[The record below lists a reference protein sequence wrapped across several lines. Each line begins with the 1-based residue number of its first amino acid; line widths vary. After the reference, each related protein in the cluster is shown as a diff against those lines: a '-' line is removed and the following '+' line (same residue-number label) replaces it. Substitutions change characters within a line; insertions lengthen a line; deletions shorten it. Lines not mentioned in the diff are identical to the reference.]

1 MEEEFE
7 SHINWSAVFRIIK
20 KRLVII
26 VAIALVLAIVCAL
39 LTAFV
44 LNNGKDTYSLSFDL
58 KSPTSGYPDGTS
70 FNINSLVYAESLQ
83 EIKDDGGEQFS
94 SLDITKLSSGGI
106 KIIDNAV
113 PAQEGETV
121 TYTSRYTIQTTSGY
135 FDSFEQATAFMRAV
149 AEKYVLEVNTR
160 LATRSYSTWESEFAN
175 ATTYDAQL
183 SALSNQYNSILSTYD
198 GFTSTRAYA
207 DFVPATL
214 NESANTLTISQLRTQ
229 AEGQIGDDLSA
240 LKTDQATNGYVLIS
254 DDNSY
259 YYLVSQVEALELE
272 KSENTDKIVALT
284 AERDKLV
291 SQLVPAGGADSS
303 SIVNIAATFESF
315 NSSIA
320 SLTQRNVEIAYE
332 LNRLYK
338 SLGYT
343 PSGEGAATTWT
354 PPSETTYN
362 QAPPSFTKKLTAIH
376 NQIKTNTSVMEAAV
390 KALYAEFTKVEFAQ
404 AEAQVESGGTSVI
417 LVTIAV
423 FVVAALAAGVIFSL
437 AEYQKTKKMME
448 EAAAPAE
455 NNAKPAEDNA
465 QPADAQ
471 PAQEAEE
478 EKPGDGAEAGGS
490 DDSAQ

>member
-160 LATRSYSTWESEFAN
+160 LATRNYSTWESEFAN

-198 GFTSTRAYA
+198 GLTSTRAYA

-214 NESANTLTISQLRTQ
+214 NVSANTLTISQLRTQ

-240 LKTDQATNGYVLIS
+240 LKTGQATNGYVLIS

-272 KSENTDKIVALT
+272 RSENTDKIDALT
-284 AERDKLV
+284 AERDELV
-291 SQLVPAGGADSS
+291 SQLVAAGGADSS
-303 SIVNIAATFESF
+303 SVNIAATFESF

-320 SLTQRNVEIAYE
+320 SLTQRNVEIAYD

-362 QAPPSFTKKLTAIH
+362 QAPESFTKEITSIY

-478 EKPGDGAEAGGS
+478 EKPGGGADSGS

>member
-160 LATRSYSTWESEFAN
+160 LARRNYSTWESEFAN

-240 LKTDQATNGYVLIS
+240 LKTGQATNGYVLIS
-254 DDNSY
+254 DNSY
-259 YYLVSQVEALELE
+259 YYLTSQVEALELE
-272 KSENTDKIVALT
+272 RSENTDKIDALT
-284 AERDKLV
+284 AERDELVRKLV
-291 SQLVPAGGADSS
+291 EAVGANS

-320 SLTQRNVEIAYE
+320 SLTQRNVEITYD

-343 PSGEGAATTWT
+343 PSGEGDATTLP
-354 PPSETTYN
+354 PPSEITYN
-362 QAPPSFTKKLTAIH
+362 QASPSFTKKLTAIH

-423 FVVAALAAGVIFSL
+423 FVIAALAAGVIFSL

-478 EKPGDGAEAGGS
+478 EKPGDGADGGS

>member
-1 MEEEFE
+1 MEEEFL

-20 KRLVII
+20 KRLIII

-160 LATRSYSTWESEFAN
+160 LATRKYSTWESEFAN

-240 LKTDQATNGYVLIS
+240 LKTDQATNGYVLIL

-272 KSENTDKIVALT
+272 KSENTDKINDLT
-284 AERDKLV
+284 KKLGELV
-291 SQLVPAGGADSS
+291 DQLVPTGVADS

-320 SLTQRNVEIAYE
+320 SLTQRNVEITYD

-343 PSGEGAATTWT
+343 PSGEGDATTFP
-354 PPSETTYN
+354 PPSEITYN
-362 QAPPSFTKKLTAIH
+362 QASQSFTKKLTAIH

>member
-160 LATRSYSTWESEFAN
+160 LATRNYSTWESEFAN

-320 SLTQRNVEIAYE
+320 SLTQRNVEITYD

-343 PSGEGAATTWT
+343 PSGEGDATTLP

-362 QAPPSFTKKLTAIH
+362 QASESFTKKLTAIY
-376 NQIKTNTSVMEAAV
+376 NQIKTNTAVMEAAV

-478 EKPGDGAEAGGS
+478 EKPGDGADGGS

>member
-320 SLTQRNVEIAYE
+320 SLTQRNVEIAYD

-455 NNAKPAEDNA
+455 NNANPAEDNA

-471 PAQEAEE
+471 SKQKAEE
-478 EKPGDGAEAGGS
+478 EKPGDGADSGS

>member
-20 KRLVII
+20 KRLIII

-160 LATRSYSTWESEFAN
+160 LATRNYSTWESEFAN

-214 NESANTLTISQLRTQ
+214 NESANTLTISRLRTQ

-320 SLTQRNVEIAYE
+320 SLTQRNVEIAYD

>member
-320 SLTQRNVEIAYE
+320 SLTQRNVEIAYD

>member
-160 LATRSYSTWESEFAN
+160 LATRNYSTWESEFAN

-240 LKTDQATNGYVLIS
+240 LKTGQATNGY
-254 DDNSY
+254 
-259 YYLVSQVEALELE
+259 SQVEALELE
-272 KSENTDKIVALT
+272 RSENTDKIDALT
-284 AERDKLV
+284 AERDELV
-291 SQLVPAGGADSS
+291 SQLVAAGGADSS
-303 SIVNIAATFESF
+303 SVNIAATFESF

-320 SLTQRNVEIAYE
+320 SLTQRNVEIAYD

-362 QAPPSFTKKLTAIH
+362 QAPESFTKEITSIY

-478 EKPGDGAEAGGS
+478 EKPGGGADSGS

>member
-160 LATRSYSTWESEFAN
+160 LATRNYSTWESEFAN

-240 LKTDQATNGYVLIS
+240 LKTGQATNGYVLIS
-254 DDNSY
+254 DNSY
-259 YYLVSQVEALELE
+259 YYLTSQVEALELE
-272 KSENTDKIVALT
+272 RSENTDKIDALT
-284 AERDKLV
+284 AERDELV
-291 SQLVPAGGADSS
+291 SQLVAAGGADSS
-303 SIVNIAATFESF
+303 SVNIAATFESF

-320 SLTQRNVEIAYE
+320 SLTQRNVEIAYD

-362 QAPPSFTKKLTAIH
+362 QAPESFTKEITSIY

-455 NNAKPAEDNA
+455 NNAKPA
-465 QPADAQ
+465 DAQ
-471 PAQEAEE
+471 SKQKAEE
-478 EKPGDGAEAGGS
+478 EKPGDGADSGS

>member
-214 NESANTLTISQLRTQ
+214 NESANTLTISQLHTQ

-240 LKTDQATNGYVLIS
+240 LKTGQATNGYVLIS
-254 DDNSY
+254 DNSY
-259 YYLVSQVEALELE
+259 YYLTSQVEALELE
-272 KSENTDKIVALT
+272 RSENTDKIDALT
-284 AERDKLV
+284 AERDELV
-291 SQLVPAGGADSS
+291 SQLVAAGGADSS
-303 SIVNIAATFESF
+303 SVNIAATFESF

-320 SLTQRNVEIAYE
+320 SLTQRNVEIAYD

-362 QAPPSFTKKLTAIH
+362 QAPESFTKEITSIY

-455 NNAKPAEDNA
+455 NNAKPA
-465 QPADAQ
+465 DAQ
-471 PAQEAEE
+471 SKQKAEE
-478 EKPGDGAEAGGS
+478 EKPGDGADSGS

>member
-160 LATRSYSTWESEFAN
+160 LATRNYSTWESEFAN

-240 LKTDQATNGYVLIS
+240 LKTGQATNGYVLIS

-362 QAPPSFTKKLTAIH
+362 QAPESFTKEITSIY

-455 NNAKPAEDNA
+455 NNANPAEDNA

-471 PAQEAEE
+471 SKQKAEE
-478 EKPGDGAEAGGS
+478 EKPGDGADSGS

>member
-160 LATRSYSTWESEFAN
+160 LATRNYSTWESEFAN

-214 NESANTLTISQLRTQ
+214 NESANTLTISQLHTQ

-240 LKTDQATNGYVLIS
+240 LKTGQATNGYVLIS
-254 DDNSY
+254 DNSY
-259 YYLVSQVEALELE
+259 YYLTSQVEALELE
-272 KSENTDKIVALT
+272 RSENTDKIDALT
-284 AERDKLV
+284 AERDELV
-291 SQLVPAGGADSS
+291 SQLVAAGGADSS
-303 SIVNIAATFESF
+303 SVNIAATFESF

-362 QAPPSFTKKLTAIH
+362 QAPESFTKEITSIY

-455 NNAKPAEDNA
+455 NNAKPA
-465 QPADAQ
+465 DAQ
-471 PAQEAEE
+471 SKQKAEE
-478 EKPGDGAEAGGS
+478 EKPGDGADSGS

>member
-160 LATRSYSTWESEFAN
+160 LATRNYSTWESEFAN

-214 NESANTLTISQLRTQ
+214 NESANTLTISQLHTQ

-240 LKTDQATNGYVLIS
+240 LKTGQATNGYVLIS
-254 DDNSY
+254 DNSY
-259 YYLVSQVEALELE
+259 YYLTSQVEALELE
-272 KSENTDKIVALT
+272 RSENTDKIDALT
-284 AERDKLV
+284 AERDELV
-291 SQLVPAGGADSS
+291 SQLVAAGGADSS
-303 SIVNIAATFESF
+303 SVNIAATFESF

-320 SLTQRNVEIAYE
+320 SLTQRNVEIAYD

-362 QAPPSFTKKLTAIH
+362 QAPESFTKEITSIY

-455 NNAKPAEDNA
+455 NNAKPA
-465 QPADAQ
+465 DAQ
-471 PAQEAEE
+471 SKQKAEE
-478 EKPGDGAEAGGS
+478 EKPGDGADSGS

>member
-160 LATRSYSTWESEFAN
+160 LATRNYSTWESEFAN

-214 NESANTLTISQLRTQ
+214 NESANTLTISQLHTQ

-240 LKTDQATNGYVLIS
+240 LKTGQATNGYVLIS
-254 DDNSY
+254 DNSY
-259 YYLVSQVEALELE
+259 YYLTSQVEALELE
-272 KSENTDKIVALT
+272 RSENTDKIDALT
-284 AERDKLV
+284 AERDELV
-291 SQLVPAGGADSS
+291 SQLVAAGGADSS
-303 SIVNIAATFESF
+303 SVNIAATFESF

-320 SLTQRNVEIAYE
+320 SLTQRNVEIAYD

-362 QAPPSFTKKLTAIH
+362 QAPESFTKEITSIY

-390 KALYAEFTKVEFAQ
+390 KALYAEFTKAEFAQ

>member
-160 LATRSYSTWESEFAN
+160 LATRNYSTWESEFAN

-240 LKTDQATNGYVLIS
+240 LKTGQATNGYVLIS
-254 DDNSY
+254 DNSY
-259 YYLVSQVEALELE
+259 YYLTSQVEALELE
-272 KSENTDKIVALT
+272 RSENTDKIDALT
-284 AERDKLV
+284 AERDELV
-291 SQLVPAGGADSS
+291 SQLVAAGGADSS
-303 SIVNIAATFESF
+303 SVNIAATFESF

-320 SLTQRNVEIAYE
+320 SLTQRNVEITYD

-362 QAPPSFTKKLTAIH
+362 QAPESFTKEITSIY

-455 NNAKPAEDNA
+455 N
-465 QPADAQ
+465 
-471 PAQEAEE
+471 QEAEE
-478 EKPGDGAEAGGS
+478 EKPGGGADSGS

>member
-160 LATRSYSTWESEFAN
+160 LATRNYSTWESEFAN

-272 KSENTDKIVALT
+272 KSENTDKINDLT
-284 AERDKLV
+284 KKLGELV

-320 SLTQRNVEIAYE
+320 SLTQRNVEITYD

-343 PSGEGAATTWT
+343 PSGEGDATTLP

-362 QAPPSFTKKLTAIH
+362 QASPSFTKKLTAIY